1 MLVFGL
7 HMTKKV
13 DHLDES
19 SLQTQSNI
27 LTFKYQITQF
37 DNSFKNGVFVPTRF
51 IIYKIAAYIWR
62 SYLLSLVTYQTQVNR
77 INLGKWKPVP
87 GFLYVG
93 VVKESILAFSC
104 HRQSC
109 WVWRHVCN
117 MHAHT
122 HAFFLT
128 RNPPY
133 NVQTMIAKTYW

>member
-1 MLVFGL
+1 MVPYKPQKVEKFHLVGSVL
-7 HMTKKV
+7 VHPAKDLLLNMR
-13 DHLDES
+13 
-19 SLQTQSNI
+19 SLN
-27 LTFKYQITQF
+27 LITP
-37 DNSFKNGVFVPTRF
+37 SKMVYL
-51 IIYKIAAYIWR
+51 YKIAAYIWR

-133 NVQTMIAKTYW
+133 NVQTMIANMS